1 MGAMKVQCPLCKELF
16 PVPTEV
22 ISTDGHQ
29 VIARMDR
36 SEVFGHM
43 DQCLAKAKPLT
54 APKAEP
60 VKPAEAPKVTQ
71 RLRRPTSPGDRM
83 RIGQFL
89 EAEGFVSY
97 GGSRA
102 CTMCGTNGTECL
114 DQLRKEGTRPGCCPA
129 CHNGNTHPA
138 PGEAVGSCA
147 AWAAEKVG
155 PNR

>member
-1 MGAMKVQCPLCKELF
+1 MAKGSIHCGICKAAIPVDLIRVSGDGQPVQLQLL
-16 PVPTEV
+16 
-22 ISTDGHQ
+22 D
-29 VIARMDR
+29 
-36 SEVFGHM
+36 
-43 DQCLAKAKPLT
+43 T
-54 APKAEP
+54 APMVDHMRTCPGSPLKALAARETAP
-60 VKPAEAPKVTQ
+60 PKVVQ
-71 RLRRPTSPGDRM
+71 RPLLRASVADRM

-102 CTMCGTNGTECL
+102 CTMCGTNGAECL

-147 AWAAEKVG
+147 EWAAEKVG
-155 PNR
+155 PIR